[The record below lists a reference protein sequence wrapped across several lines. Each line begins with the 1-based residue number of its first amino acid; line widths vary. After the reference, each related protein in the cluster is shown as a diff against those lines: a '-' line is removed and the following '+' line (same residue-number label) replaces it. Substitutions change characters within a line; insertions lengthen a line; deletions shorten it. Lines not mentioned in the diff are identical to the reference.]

1 MVKYNQG
8 QLSVEINSSLRAE
21 TAEFLMYEQTEY
33 VMAYALTAAFVA
45 LGMLLVCVPR
55 PRKSDF
61 PDPVRDA
68 KLKKLKARDKS
79 AAKAKRDVAKVQKA
93 ALRKRKKA
101 TKAAAAKA
109 AAAKE
114 TSK

>member
-1 MVKYNQG
+1 MLLRLIVPP
-8 QLSVEINSSLRAE
+8 RAE
-21 TAEFLMYEQTEY
+21 LAEFLMYEQTEY
-33 VMAYALTAAFVA
+33 VMAIALTAAFVV

-79 AAKAKRDVAKVQKA
+79 TAKAKRDAARVQRA
-93 ALRKRKKA
+93 AVRKRKKA
-101 TKAAAAKA
+101 TKAAAAKSA
-109 AAAKE
+109 AARDAAK
-114 TSK
+114 